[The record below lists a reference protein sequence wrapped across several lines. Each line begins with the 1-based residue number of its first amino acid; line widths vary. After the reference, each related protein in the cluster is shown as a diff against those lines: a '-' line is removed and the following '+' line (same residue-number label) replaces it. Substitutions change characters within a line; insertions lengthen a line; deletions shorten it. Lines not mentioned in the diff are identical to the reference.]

1 MSAETSSSWRWVALR
16 VVLAIHD
23 RQIAE
28 HGGASGVRDS
38 GVIESALARPM
49 NLAAYGVPDAAEL
62 AAAYAFGLA
71 RKHGFVDGNKRTAWV
86 TARVFLADNNQN
98 LKFDPFDAVRIME
111 EIAGGETSES
121 ELTDW
126 FRPRLGVES

>member
-1 MSAETSSSWRWVALR
+1 MSAEASSPWRWVALR

-28 HGGASGVRDS
+28 HGGASGIRDL

-49 NLAAYGVPDAAEL
+49 NLAAYGTPDAAEL

-71 RKHGFVDGNKRTAWV
+71 RNHGFVDGNKRTAWI

-98 LKFDPFDAVRIME
+98 LGFDPFDAVRIME
-111 EIAGGETSES
+111 EAAGGEISES
-121 ELTDW
+121 ELADW
-126 FRPRLGVES
+126 FRLRLGVES

>member
-1 MSAETSSSWRWVALR
+1 MSAEISGPWRWVALR

-23 RQIAE
+23 RQVAE

-49 NLAAYGVPDAAEL
+49 NLAAYGAPDAAEL

-71 RKHGFVDGNKRTAWV
+71 RNHGFVDGNKRTAWV
-86 TARVFLADNNQN
+86 AARVFLADNGQN
-98 LKFDPFDAVRIME
+98 LEFDPFDAIRIME
-111 EIAGGETSES
+111 EVAGGGISES
-121 ELTDW
+121 ELADW
-126 FRPRLGVES
+126 FRSRLGSGG

>member
-1 MSAETSSSWRWVALR
+1 MSAESSSLWRWVTLR

-49 NLAAYGVPDAAEL
+49 NLAAYDAPDAAEL

-71 RKHGFVDGNKRTAWV
+71 RNHGFVDGNKRTAWV
-86 TARVFLADNNQN
+86 AARVFLADNGQN
-98 LKFDPFDAVRIME
+98 LEFDPFDAVRIME
-111 EIAGGETSES
+111 EVAGGKISES
-121 ELTDW
+121 GLVDW
-126 FRPRLGVES
+126 FRSRLGAGG

>member
-1 MSAETSSSWRWVALR
+1 MNAETASPWRWVALR

-38 GVIESALARPM
+38 GAIESALARPM
-49 NLAAYGVPDAAEL
+49 NLAAYGAPDAAEL

-71 RKHGFVDGNKRTAWV
+71 RNHGFVDGNKRTAWV

-98 LKFDPFDAVRIME
+98 LEFDPFDAVRIME
-111 EIAGGETSES
+111 EAAGSGIGES
-121 ELTDW
+121 ELADW
-126 FRPRLGVES
+126 FRSRLGVES

>member
-1 MSAETSSSWRWVALR
+1 MNAESSSPWRWVTLR

-49 NLAAYGVPDAAEL
+49 NLAAYDAAEL
-62 AAAYAFGLA
+62 AAAYAFALT
-71 RKHGFVDGNKRTAWV
+71 RNHGFVDGNKRTAWV
-86 TARVFLADNNQN
+86 AARVFLADNGQN
-98 LKFDPFDAVRIME
+98 LEFDPFDAVRIME
-111 EIAGGETSES
+111 EVAGGKISES
-121 ELTDW
+121 GLADW
-126 FRPRLGVES
+126 FRSRLGAGG